1 MSASIHHLKP
11 RQDPVQQRA
20 QQQLTDPNAIAL
32 NRLGQ
37 LAKSACFLAAR
48 GYQIK
53 GTSTGL
59 GRVYLSDG
67 HFLRRQDGASVVI
80 QHRPGIFADLSGES
94 VGSYTAADGSTKRV
108 WRTTNPAWPDVAI
121 YWTSEEDH
129 PKCA

>member
-1 MSASIHHLKP
+1 MTASIHPL
-11 RQDPVQQRA
+11 RLDPVQQRA

-108 WRTTNPAWPDVAI
+108 WRTTNPAWPEVAI
-121 YWTSEEDH
+121 YWTEEH
-129 PKCA
+129 TKCA